1 MRFKH
6 SWPALALLAGILLAQ
21 PGFAA
26 PQHVVSAF
34 LCTDE
39 YVFRLLPRERIA
51 ALSYLAGDTN
61 PVVSTIA
68 DRVRGIDL
76 IRPSA
81 ETVFARHPDL
91 VVMYAGTNPHLR
103 EHLKAANIAV
113 LDVPWAKS
121 LADVRKITLMLGE
134 KLGAVD
140 KARAML
146 ARMDARLDAARKVAP
161 HPPVGTLIYE
171 PNGYATAGGMS
182 DELMRIAGLKNLAPS
197 MGQTRLGTIAVESVV
212 AAAPALLILNG
223 SHERAPARADAV
235 LKHPAL
241 AALKGHSLITRAN
254 LTPLLCPG
262 PWSAQTAQTFAKLG
276 QQAAAL
282 AKRAPAP

>member
-6 SWPALALLAGILLAQ
+6 SWPALALLAGIFWGQ

-26 PQHVVSAF
+26 PQRVVSAF

-68 DRVRGIDL
+68 SKVRGINL
-76 IRPSA
+76 IHPGA
-81 ETVFARHPDL
+81 ETVFALHPDL
-91 VVMYAGTNPHLR
+91 VVMYAGTNPRLR
-103 EHLKAANIAV
+103 EHLKTAGIAV

-121 LADVRKITLMLGE
+121 LADVRKITLMLGQ
-134 KLGAVD
+134 KLGAED
-140 KARAML
+140 AAKAML
-146 ARMDARLDAARKVAP
+146 AKMDKRLDAARKAAV

-171 PNGYATAGGMS
+171 PNGYATAGGVS

-197 MGQTRLGTIAVESVV
+197 MGQTRLGTIAVENVV
-212 AAAPALLILNG
+212 AAAPALLVLNG
-223 SHERAPARADAV
+223 SHERAPARADQV

-241 AALKGHSLITRAN
+241 AALKGHTFIAHAN

-262 PWSAQTAQTFAKLG
+262 PWSAEAAKTFAKLG
-276 QQAAAL
+276 QRAAAL
-282 AKRAPAP
+282 AKHRSAP